1 MRAVGYKRREE
12 SGWIK
17 WGRELLDLIFPPAAK
32 CAGCGRVL
40 APGEELLC
48 RGCREAIS
56 LLTEP
61 TCGRCGRPL
70 THPGLCAHCRK
81 EEWAFVR
88 AWPAAI
94 YREPLREILHSFKYG
109 RETRLAP
116 FLAGLVVARL
126 KAASGVP
133 ATPLVVPVPLDPGR
147 LSERGFN
154 QAELLAREVAH
165 AFGWPLAIGLLR
177 RTRPTRPQAEL
188 AAEERRENV
197 AHVFQARTEAAG
209 KVIVLIDDIFTTG
222 ATADSASAAL
232 LAAGARKVY
241 VATVAVASSHPH
253 PHQRGADGIL
263 AEPAV

>member
-1 MRAVGYKRREE
+1 MRAIGYKRRVEP
-12 SGWIK
+12 GWTK
-17 WGRELLDLIFPPAAK
+17 WGRALLDLIFPPAAK

-40 APGEELLC
+40 ASGEELLC

-56 LLTEP
+56 LVTEP
-61 TCGRCGRPL
+61 TCERCGRPL
-70 THPGLCAHCRK
+70 THPGLCAHCRR
-81 EEWAFVR
+81 EERAFAR

-94 YREPLREILHSFKYG
+94 YCEPLREILHSFKYG

-126 KAASGVP
+126 KTASGVP
-133 ATPLVVPVPLDPGR
+133 AAPLVVPVPLDPGR

-165 AFGWPLAIGLLR
+165 TLGWPLAIGLLR
-177 RTRPTRPQAEL
+177 RTRPTRPQSEL
-188 AAEERRENV
+188 TVEERRDNV
-197 AHVFQARTEAAG
+197 AGAFKARVEAAG

-232 LAAGARKVY
+232 LAAGAKRVY
-241 VATVAVASSHPH
+241 VATVAVASSHPR
-253 PHQRGADGIL
+253 PHRRGAAGNGCN
-263 AEPAV
+263 